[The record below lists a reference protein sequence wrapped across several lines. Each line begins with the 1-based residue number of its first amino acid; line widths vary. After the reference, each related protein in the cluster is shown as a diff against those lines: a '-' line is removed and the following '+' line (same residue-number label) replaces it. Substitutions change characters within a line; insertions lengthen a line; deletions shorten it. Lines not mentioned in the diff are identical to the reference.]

1 MVDTKKK
8 ERVWEID
15 FLRGLLI
22 LYMIFMHLMYDLQYF
37 YNMNINYEG
46 GILDISRI
54 LFSPFFIIV
63 SGISTAF
70 SRNSFKRGFVV
81 FLVAI
86 GLTCVT
92 YVVDKEMFIVFGILH
107 FMGIWMM
114 ISPILKKLSTSL
126 LMGMSGVF
134 MAISVIMPNIKVTHN
149 YLFMLG
155 FHNSSFVSL
164 DYYPLLEYAWAFLLG
179 MGLSRILYKE
189 KKSIFHFTIKSRVV
203 NFIGRNSL
211 YVYVVH
217 QPIILLLLEPIMRII
232 R

>member
-1 MVDTKKK
+1 MDDTKKK

-22 LYMIFMHLMYDLQYF
+22 LYMIFMHLMYDLHYI
-37 YNMNINYEG
+37 YNININYEG
-46 GILDISRI
+46 GLLNISRI
-54 LFSPFFIIV
+54 LFAPFFIIV

-70 SRNSFKRGFVV
+70 SRNSFKRGLVV

-92 YVVDKEMFIVFGILH
+92 YIMDSKMFIVFGILH
-107 FMGIWMM
+107 FLGIWMM
-114 ISPILKKLSTSL
+114 ITPILKKLSTLWMLSL
-126 LMGMSGVF
+126 SGVF
-134 MAISVIMPNIKVTHN
+134 AIFSLIMPNIKVTHN
-149 YLFMLG
+149 YLFILG
-155 FHNSSFVSL
+155 FHNSSFTSL

-189 KKSIFHFTIKSRVV
+189 KKSIFPFTIKSKLV

-217 QPIILLLLEPIMRII
+217 QPVILLLLESVMRIMR
-232 R
+232 